1 MSNYYEDAWHP
12 VKKTI
17 EKAEWLDDYFGKHQY
32 GVRFLDGQIFKADEC
47 IVVDT
52 SPERNGHEND

>member
-1 MSNYYEDAWHP
+1 MSNYYEDTVHP
-12 VKKTI
+12 FTKAV

-47 IVVDT
+47 AVVDT
-52 SPERNGHEND
+52 SENGDNDD